1 MRHVIGVVIV
11 MSTVAGSAYA
21 QSNAIAEQ
29 LFNEGRDLAAAG
41 KWSEA
46 CPKFEASM
54 QRDPALGTRLN
65 LATCYQHVNKLASA
79 WGLFRDSA
87 DIAKKANDT
96 KRFDYAMQQ
105 AAALEPKLPK
115 LVITAPPKAPV
126 GLTVQRDG
134 AAVSAAELGVALY
147 VDPGA
152 HEVTASAPGFEPV
165 TSKVTAEEGKTET
178 LVLPELKAK
187 PDVQQ
192 PPATDKDTD
201 DVSTEPISPTR
212 KYVALGIGG
221 GGIAMVGVGLVFGAQ
236 AISKNNKAKDLCGS
250 DLSCSGANLEAG
262 QQLIHDGRTR
272 GTLSTVFVAA
282 GVAAIGGGVVVYLT
296 APRTTERTHATARIV
311 PIIDRDGAGLGMVGR
326 F

>member
-1 MRHVIGVVIV
+1 MRHVFGVVIV
-11 MSTVAGSAYA
+11 MSAVAGSAYA

-87 DIAKKANDT
+87 DIAKKSNDT

-105 AAALEPKLPK
+105 AAALEPKIPK
-115 LVITAPPKAPV
+115 LVITAPPKAPA

-147 VDPGA
+147 VDPGT

-165 TSKVTAEEGKTET
+165 TSKIATEEGKTET
-178 LVLPELKAK
+178 LALPELKAK
-187 PDVQQ
+187 TDVQQ
-192 PPATDKDTD
+192 PPATDSD
-201 DVSTEPISPTR
+201 DVSTEPVSPTR

-221 GGIAMVGVGLVFGAQ
+221 GGIVMVGLGLVFGAQ
-236 AISKNNKAKDLCGS
+236 AISKNNKAKDLCGP
-250 DLSCSGANLEAG
+250 DLTCSASNLDEG

-272 GTLSTVFVAA
+272 GTLATVFVAA
-282 GVAAIGGGVVVYLT
+282 GVAAIGGGVVMYLT
-296 APRTTERTHATARIV
+296 APRQTERTHATARIV
-311 PIIDRDGAGLGMVGR
+311 PVIDRDGAGLGVVGR

>member
-1 MRHVIGVVIV
+1 
-11 MSTVAGSAYA
+11 MSVVAGRAHA

-29 LFNEGRDLAAAG
+29 LFNEGRDLATQG
-41 KWSEA
+41 KWPEA

-87 DIAKKANDT
+87 DIAKKSNDT

-105 AAALEPKLPK
+105 AAALEPRLPK

-134 AAVSAAELGVALY
+134 ASVSAAELGVALY

-165 TSKVTAEEGKTET
+165 TSKATAEEGKTET

-187 PDVQQ
+187 PDIKA
-192 PPATDKDTD
+192 PPPTETDAE
-201 DVSTEPISPTR
+201 DVSTEPVSPTR

-221 GGIAMVGVGLVFGAQ
+221 GGIAMVGLGLVFGAQ
-236 AISKNNKAKDLCGS
+236 AISKNNKAKDLCGE
-250 DLSCSGANLEAG
+250 DLSCSGSNLDEG
-262 QQLIHDGRTR
+262 QQLIHDGRSR
-272 GTLSTVFVAA
+272 GTLSTVFVVA
-282 GVAAIGGGVVVYLT
+282 GVAAIGSAVVVYLT
-296 APRTTERTHATARIV
+296 APRPTERPRATAQIV
-311 PIIDRDGAGLGMVGR
+311 PMIDRDGAGLGVVGR